1 MVDAGR
7 SWGESLLKVHN
18 QLCVVA
24 DRNEQVE
31 TRGWSP
37 GPQFIYLRTPTWG
50 HRVEMGVR
58 Q

>member
-7 SWGESLLKVHN
+7 SGGESLLKVHD

-37 GPQFIYLRTPTWG
+37 GPQFIYLKTPTWG
-50 HRVEMGVR
+50 HRVEMG
-58 Q
+58 